1 MEKSSSR
8 IKLSVELE
16 APVLVLP
23 LSATSHAAFI
33 LDLGELKLENAF
45 VLASC
50 MESNMSAKNIS
61 FVSPSGQPAIVDQL
75 TVSLT
80 SIQLGRSEN
89 PVRDERGIFEGGV
102 VDHVIVEPLE
112 FNGLV
117 NRSLSSWY
125 VGVPRV
131 DVKANLQAI
140 EVREGATVAQPII
153 KKCMEY
159 ELAPKSQKLTS
170 LICVFLVP

>member
-8 IKLSVELE
+8 IKLLIAVE

-23 LSATSHAAFI
+23 LTATSHASFI
-33 LDLGELKLENAF
+33 LDLGELKLENTF
-45 VLASC
+45 VLASSL
-50 MESNMSAKNIS
+50 EANKSVKNIS

-75 TVSLT
+75 TISLT

-112 FNGLV
+112 FSGQV
-117 NRSLSSWY
+117 NRSLSSWC

-131 DVKANLQAI
+131 DVKANLHAI
-140 EVREGATVAQPII
+140 EVRGL
-153 KKCMEY
+153 
-159 ELAPKSQKLTS
+159 ELAPTNA
-170 LICVFLVP
+170 FLSVMFTIPRHLD